1 MQKKIIVVDLV
12 DDDDE
17 DVEPIVPDRVALAKK
32 IVSLLIFHFPFPF
45 LFFSIFI
52 SFLWKKKITT
62 ISLFFLSSGS
72 REAQPR
78 YCWPLL

>member
-1 MQKKIIVVDLV
+1 MQKKIIDVDLV

-52 SFLWKKKITT
+52 SFL
-62 ISLFFLSSGS
+62 
-72 REAQPR
+72 
-78 YCWPLL
+78 